1 MEFLGKSDIGSV
13 RTNNEDVFAT
23 VEDLGYCLVADGMGG
38 AAAGEIASG
47 IFAQIT
53 EKVFSGILSFSEDQ
67 AIERV
72 QTVFRLA
79 NNKILEHVES
89 NPDHKGMGCT
99 AELITF
105 SNDRFILGH
114 VGDSRTYRLRNG
126 EFKQLTKDHSLV
138 QEQIDRGVITPD
150 QARKHSMRNVI
161 LRAVGVNESVALDV
175 LRGKLAKDDLFLICS
190 DGLTDMV
197 EDERIK
203 ALLNQGL
210 PLETTT
216 EHLIQEAKKA
226 GGRDNITIVLIKV

>member
-79 NNKILEHVES
+79 NNKILEHVEL

-210 PLETTT
+210 PLDITT